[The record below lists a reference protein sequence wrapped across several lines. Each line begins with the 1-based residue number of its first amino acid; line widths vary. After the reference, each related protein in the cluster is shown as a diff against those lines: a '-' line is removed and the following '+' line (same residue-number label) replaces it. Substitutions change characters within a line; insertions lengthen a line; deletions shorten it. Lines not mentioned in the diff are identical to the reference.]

1 MYNTYKNS
9 NKTNILLTY
18 KTNISIIK
26 SQYVKRFIKRKVQ
39 RKMKT
44 ARKKANVKETAVM
57 KKRLW
62 KRIVSCWEL
71 YLLLLPGIVLTIV
84 FKYIPM
90 YGVQIAF
97 KDYNPVL
104 GFSGSP
110 WVGLKWLHKFFF
122 NYKSLDM
129 IRNTVLLSLYTI
141 LWTFPIPII
150 LSLIINQLRFKHF
163 KRISQTILYAPHF
176 VSIMIV
182 CGMLRIFLSPYGGL
196 ITTIAAALGGNT
208 SLGLLDQA
216 GNFRSIYI
224 ASAIRQDTGWGMIIY
239 TASLASVDSS
249 LHEAAK
255 VDGAN
260 TLQRI
265 LHIDLPSLLP
275 MIMIQMIMSFGSLM
289 NVGFEKAYLLQTD
302 LNKATSEIIATY
314 VYEQGMLKS
323 MYSFSTA
330 VGLFNTVVNI
340 ALLVIVNRIAS
351 KSADISFI

>member
-1 MYNTYKNS
+1 MIVCVLAVFNRNMNAVKKKGEGKKKLSTRILS
-9 NKTNILLTY
+9 N
-18 KTNISIIK
+18 
-26 SQYVKRFIKRKVQ
+26 
-39 RKMKT
+39 
-44 ARKKANVKETAVM
+44 
-57 KKRLW
+57 
-62 KRIVSCWEL
+62 WEL
-71 YLLLLPGIVLTIV
+71 YLLLIPGIVLTILY
-84 FKYIPM
+84 KYIPM

-97 KDYNPVL
+97 RDYNPVM

-110 WVGLKWLHKFFF
+110 WVGLKWFEKFFY
-122 NYKSLDM
+122 NYKSWDM
-129 IRNTVLLSLYTI
+129 IWNTVRLSLYTI

-150 LSLIINQLRFKHF
+150 LSLIMNQLRFKRF
-163 KRISQTILYAPHF
+163 KKVAQTILYAPHF

-196 ITTIAAALGGNT
+196 ITTIVSALGGDT
-208 SLGLLDQA
+208 SVGLLDQA
-216 GNFRSIYI
+216 GNFRTIYI
-224 ASAIRQDTGWGMIIY
+224 ASAIWQDAGWGMIIY
-239 TASLASVDSS
+239 MASLASVDAS

-265 LHIDLPSLLP
+265 IHIDLPALLP
-275 MIMIQMIMSFGSLM
+275 MIMIQLIMSFGSLM

-340 ALLVIVNRIAS
+340 VLLIVVNKIA
-351 KSADISFI
+351 KKTADISFV

>member
-1 MYNTYKNS
+1 MIAEK
-9 NKTNILLTY
+9 
-18 KTNISIIK
+18 
-26 SQYVKRFIKRKVQ
+26 
-39 RKMKT
+39 
-44 ARKKANVKETAVM
+44 KKAGPAI
-57 KKRLW
+57 RSGRPLH
-62 KRIVSCWEL
+62 KRIFSCWQL
-71 YLLLLPGIVLTIV
+71 YLLLIPGIVLTVIY
-84 FKYIPM
+84 KYIPM

-97 KDYNPVL
+97 RDYNAVM

-110 WVGLKWLHKFFF
+110 WVGLKWFEKFFS
-122 NYKSLDM
+122 NYKSWDM
-129 IRNTVLLSLYTI
+129 IKNTVLLSLYSI

-150 LSLIINQLRFKHF
+150 LSLIMNQLRFKRF
-163 KRISQTILYAPHF
+163 KKAAQTILYAPHF

-196 ITTIAAALGGNT
+196 ITGIVSALGGDT
-208 SLGLLDQA
+208 SVGLLDQP

-224 ASAIRQDTGWGMIIY
+224 ASSVWQDAGWGMIIY
-239 TASLASVDSS
+239 MATLSSVDAS

-260 TLQRI
+260 TWKRMI
-265 LHIDLPSLLP
+265 HIDLPALVP
-275 MIMIQMIMSFGSLM
+275 MIVIQLIMSFGNLM
-289 NVGFEKAYLLQTD
+289 NVGFEKAFLLQTD

-340 ALLVIVNRIAS
+340 ILLLIVNRIA
-351 KSADISFI
+351 KKTADISFV